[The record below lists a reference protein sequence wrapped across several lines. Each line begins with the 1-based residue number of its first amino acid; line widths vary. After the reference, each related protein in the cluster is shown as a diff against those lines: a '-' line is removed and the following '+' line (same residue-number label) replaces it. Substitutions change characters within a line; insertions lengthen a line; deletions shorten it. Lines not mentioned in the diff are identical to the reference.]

1 MLVPSRCKE
10 ELQSFPAKI
19 ERNWRKLESEATTGG
34 DCIRVVQWNHLSQ
47 CLGTK
52 CDKLVRCDP
61 AALLWTSRRW
71 RILEELLAQDAD
83 IICLQEVDHFDLL
96 ERALG
101 SVGYSGRFLAKP
113 DSPCI
118 YMEGNTG
125 PDGCAI
131 FFKRSKFSLVGWAW
145 RVLEV
150 WRVESNQV
158 VLCATLR
165 HRHLHTELCVVTTH
179 LKARRGA
186 LLSTLRAEQ
195 GGDILSWLAPITQHR
210 PVVIT
215 GDFNAPPSEPVYST
229 LTSSDKLPLSS
240 AYNLETLQWTTWKV
254 RDSGEE
260 KYILDY
266 IFHSPALRT
275 MAVLDPPSQE
285 EVGTDRLPS
294 LSFPSDHLSLVAD
307 IQLQ

>member
-1 MLVPSRCKE
+1 M
-10 ELQSFPAKI
+10 
-19 ERNWRKLESEATTGG
+19 ERNWRPLESEGTGES
-34 DCIRVVQWNHLSQ
+34 CIRVVQWNQLSQ
-47 CLGTK
+47 CLATK

-83 IICLQEVDHFDLL
+83 IICLQEVDHFHLL

-101 SVGYSGRFLAKP
+101 SVGYTGRFLAKP

-158 VLCATLR
+158 VLAATLR
-165 HRHLHTELCVVTTH
+165 HRLLQQEICVVTTH

-195 GGDILSWLAPITQHR
+195 GGDILSWLAPIAQHR
-210 PVVIT
+210 PVIIT

-229 LTSSDKLPLSS
+229 LTSSDKLPLTS
-240 AYNLETLQWTTWKV
+240 AYSLESLQCQWTTWKV
-254 RDSGEE
+254 RDTGEE
-260 KYILDY
+260 KSILDY
-266 IFHSPALRT
+266 IFHSPGLRT
-275 MAVLDPPSQE
+275 RAVLEPPSQE
-285 EVGTDRLPS
+285 EVGPDRLPS

-307 IQLQ
+307 ISLDL